1 MNVLTTVAET
11 TVMIFETVV
20 IAPKL
25 KLLLIYI
32 PNLLRQLKKGSIFVK
47 LSKK

>member
-25 KLLLIYI
+25 KII
-32 PNLLRQLKKGSIFVK
+32 VNMHP
-47 LSKK
+47 